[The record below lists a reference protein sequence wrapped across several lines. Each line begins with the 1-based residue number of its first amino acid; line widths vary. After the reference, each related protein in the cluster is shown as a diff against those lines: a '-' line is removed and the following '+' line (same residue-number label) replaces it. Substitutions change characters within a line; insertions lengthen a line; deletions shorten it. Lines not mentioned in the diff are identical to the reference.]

1 MTIKRHKTKKVKINS
16 LTIGGNAPI
25 VVESMTNADVHSSS
39 RIARQINQLS
49 EAGCGLVRISLP
61 DIRSAQIIPKIKEKT
76 NVPLMGDIHF
86 DHKIALEAIAYGIH
100 SIRLNPGNIRKKE
113 KIKEVIKKIKEK
125 NIPVRIGANAGSVNR
140 NKYKTSDADALVKS
154 VMEHIKI
161 FEQEG
166 YYNLIVSLKSSD
178 VETTIKAYQKFSKI
192 RNYPLHIG
200 ITEAGTL
207 FSGTIKSSVGLGIL
221 LSQGLGD
228 SIRVSLSC
236 DPVKEVHTAY
246 KILQSLG
253 LSKKRIEI
261 ISCPTC
267 GRTGINVE
275 KIAATIEKKTM
286 GFNKN
291 IKVAVMGC
299 IVNGPGEAKEA
310 DIGVAGSGKEAI
322 LFKKGKLVKKI
333 TRDKIIPEIL
343 DFITLYA

>member
-1 MTIKRHKTKKVKINS
+1 MTIKRHKTRKIKINS
-16 LTIGGNAPI
+16 LTIGGNAQI
-25 VVESMTNADVHSSS
+25 VVESMTNADVHSSN

-61 DIRSAQIIPKIKEKT
+61 DIRSARIIPEIIKKI
-76 NVPLMGDIHF
+76 NIPLMGDIHF
-86 DHKIALEAIAYGIH
+86 DHKIALEAISYGIH
-100 SIRLNPGNIRKKE
+100 SIRLNPGNIRGKE
-113 KIKEVIKKIKEK
+113 KIKEVVKKIKEK
-125 NIPVRIGANAGSVNR
+125 NIPVRIGANAGSINR
-140 NKYKTSDADALVKS
+140 RKYKTSDSDALVKS

-161 FEQEG
+161 FEKER

-228 SIRVSLSC
+228 SIRASLSC

-246 KILQSLG
+246 KILNSLG
-253 LSKKRIEI
+253 LSKRGIEI

-275 KIAATIEKKTM
+275 KIAGIIEKKTM
-286 GFNKN
+286 GLNKN
-291 IKVAVMGC
+291 IKIAVMGC
-299 IVNGPGEAKEA
+299 IVNGPREAKKA
-310 DIGVAGSGKEAI
+310 
-322 LFKKGKLVKKI
+322 
-333 TRDKIIPEIL
+333 
-343 DFITLYA
+343 